1 MMDGR
6 RFTRRAGLGAL
17 GGLATLWVGWSVSHA
32 VDRWETAAARP
43 AQAPSFPSW
52 VSTTKRSRQA
62 YELAFTNLELMATLP
77 CYCGCAALTS
87 PHASLRECFLQ
98 PSGRIEQ
105 HASGCGTCQDEAIDA
120 VAWAGSGM
128 SWTDVHNRIVASYSG
143 LGPGSPGHRT

>member
-6 RFTRRAGLGAL
+6 RLTRRAPLGAM
-17 GGLATLWVGWSVSHA
+17 GGLATVWAGWSVRRA
-32 VDRWETAAARP
+32 VDRWETAANRP
-43 AQAPSFPSW
+43 TQIPTFPSW
-52 VSTTKRSRQA
+52 VSASPRSRQA
-62 YELAFTNLELMATLP
+62 YEAAFANLDLMVTLP

-98 PSGRIEQ
+98 PNGRIEQ

-120 VAWAGSGM
+120 VAWADGGM
-128 SWTDVHNRIVASYSG
+128 PWPDVHSRIVASYSG